1 MKSIIKYTIISL
13 LLTISTSS
21 FGQFGFLG
29 ANYTYLIQGSNLQLF
44 SEVAFS
50 YGSGGSCPRIDTVIV
65 SEINNVI
72 SIDLY
77 FDTRAFWTQ
86 HGCNA
91 YDTTSVNF
99 INFDANLTAVLV
111 NTNLIRYGATEND
124 SLHFKVQTDTLI
136 MGSLSILENNL
147 ENDIS
152 LFPNPATNQLNFTL
166 NDYSNSIQL
175 DIFDVT
181 GNRVKAE
188 RFLNQENGG
197 FKNSIDISELKK
209 GLYFCKFSNGE
220 KQVTRKFIKK

>member
-1 MKSIIKYTIISL
+1 MKSIIKYTIITL

-44 SEVAFS
+44 SEVGFS

-91 YDTTSVNF
+91 YDTTSVNL

-136 MGSLSILENNL
+136 MGSLSIPENHLEN
-147 ENDIS
+147 EIR

-166 NDYSNSIQL
+166 NENHYYL
-175 DIFDVT
+175 KLEIFDIS
-181 GNRVKAE
+181 GKKVKTKNFSNISNDE
-188 RFLNQENGG
+188 FNG
-197 FKNSIDISELKK
+197 FVDISGLKN

-220 KQVTRKFIKK
+220 TVVTRKFLKK